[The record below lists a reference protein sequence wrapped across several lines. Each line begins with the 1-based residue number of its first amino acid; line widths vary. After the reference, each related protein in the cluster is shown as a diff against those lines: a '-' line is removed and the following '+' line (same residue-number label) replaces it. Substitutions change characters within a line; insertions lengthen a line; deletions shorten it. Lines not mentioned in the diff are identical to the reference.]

1 MLEVHDVPNSRGLFQ
16 DVPEFRQQ
24 LVTANVD
31 QELQII
37 KISTVVGHK
46 LQQAGQV
53 CFLRFSILL

>member
-24 LVTANVD
+24 LMTANVD

-37 KISTVVGHK
+37 KISTVV
-46 LQQAGQV
+46 
-53 CFLRFSILL
+53 SLLFKVLHFIVAKP